1 MEKSLDFKVVERI
14 AVING
19 NSAGYTLE
27 LNKVSYHGNPAKLD
41 LRKWKDGQPL
51 KGVTLS
57 DADASKLR
65 EALDKYHSLIEAAES
80 LDLVEA

>member
-1 MEKSLDFKVVERI
+1 MERSIDFKVVERF
-14 AVING
+14 AVISSNA
-19 NSAGYTLE
+19 AGYTLE

-41 LRKWKDGQPL
+41 LRKWKDGQPM

-57 DADASKLR
+57 DAEACKLR
-65 EALDKYHSLIEAAES
+65 EALDKYHNLIEAAES